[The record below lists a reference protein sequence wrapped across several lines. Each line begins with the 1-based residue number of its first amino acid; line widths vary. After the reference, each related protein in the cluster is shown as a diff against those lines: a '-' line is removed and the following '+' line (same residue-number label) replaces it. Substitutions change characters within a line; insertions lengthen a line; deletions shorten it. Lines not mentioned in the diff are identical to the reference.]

1 MKDGAFCE
9 ILSKKIGSLGE
20 REEWGKLGQYQG
32 VVLMGSLEAALDSRV
47 HLHASQRPL
56 LASILSFQKVIT
68 AEFENFQ
75 YL

>member
-1 MKDGAFCE
+1 MKDGASSG
-9 ILSKKIGSLGE
+9 ILSLKNRIVGE

-32 VVLMGSLEAALDSRV
+32 VVRSLEVALSSRV
-47 HLHASQRPL
+47 HLRAAQRAL
-56 LASILSFQKVIT
+56 LASILNYQKVIT